1 MSACLPKD
9 VRALLTESDEVKLVQ
24 QECAPQQ
31 PLPPLPKKQLHGYL
45 DNRHRADKLAKAQ
58 AQPQAAAATASCR
71 PECSDA
77 LRSLQSHR
85 CYHHL
90 AQSQMNQPRTE
101 APLHPHGQN
110 TLTLAAL
117 QGVWYGLYHASGIDL
132 IDSRYDAGRRMLVGS
147 KLTGNDFVR
156 AGRTSWEL
164 TASGCRV
171 VSSLWRGSFTPR
183 WDSCHLRVV
192 DRDHFTI
199 AMDADDGDEIS
210 FVRAS
215 LRELMQWDEPAAP
228 TYGFFDAMTRCGIEP
243 EVPSASLAS
252 LFEEVLHHTH
262 GTVLLDQVLLVAPL
276 LLVGGWHVRGGARTA
291 AASLVFSVVGAV
303 YLAALIIR
311 LSYLGI
317 L

>member
-1 MSACLPKD
+1 MPPPPPPPPPPAQPPARQVDIL
-9 VRALLTESDEVKLVQ
+9 RALGVE
-24 QECAPQQ
+24 
-31 PLPPLPKKQLHGYL
+31 
-45 DNRHRADKLAKAQ
+45 
-58 AQPQAAAATASCR
+58 AAV
-71 PECSDA
+71 
-77 LRSLQSHR
+77 LR
-85 CYHHL
+85 
-90 AQSQMNQPRTE
+90 
-101 APLHPHGQN
+101 
-110 TLTLAAL
+110 
-117 QGVWYGLYHASGIDL
+117 
-132 IDSRYDAGRRMLVGS
+132 
-147 KLTGNDFVR
+147 
-156 AGRTSWEL
+156 
-164 TASGCRV
+164 
-171 VSSLWRGSFTPR
+171 
-183 WDSCHLRVV
+183 HLRVV